1 MEKETPLMNGEKY
14 RLLLENSRDI
24 IIIFDRG
31 CRPVYINRVVSSPQ
45 LLEPQE
51 AIIGTAF
58 ELGLP
63 VEITA
68 FWKDSVQKVLDFLN
82 PYEANFQF
90 SGKDGPLMLEW
101 RFLPQADAGGVIGTI
116 LAYGRD
122 ITQQFR
128 VEQESQRLLEQ
139 VRAGR
144 ERLRNLNIQL
154 VNVQEEE
161 RRRISNVLADE
172 TGQSLSA
179 LAIILELITGD
190 VKDASPD
197 MLSRVAEALDLI
209 KSTVEKLRV
218 LSQDLRPPTL
228 EVIGLSNTLEGFCR
242 EFSRRY
248 KIPVEFTGVSV
259 TDLPDSHNIAIYR
272 FLQES
277 LVSVVN
283 HADVTRVWVT
293 LQLDETAITLVVED
307 DGDLAGPPQPKP
319 GDTRPR
325 ASENRP
331 SKPLVGLPGMRERFE
346 LLGGYVQVLSRAFK
360 GSCLLA
366 SLPTKDH
373 YLERRSPEDPQRR
386 R

>member
-101 RFLPQADAGGVIGTI
+101 RFLPQGDAEGVILAI

-128 VEQESQRLLEQ
+128 VEQVRSGQ
-139 VRAGR
+139 VEGGA
-144 ERLRNLNIQL
+144 QL
-154 VNVQEEE
+154 GVVQF
-161 RRRISNVLADE
+161 RHRIGHDH
-172 TGQSLSA
+172 LS
-179 LAIILELITGD
+179 
-190 VKDASPD
+190 
-197 MLSRVAEALDLI
+197 
-209 KSTVEKLRV
+209 
-218 LSQDLRPPTL
+218 
-228 EVIGLSNTLEGFCR
+228 
-242 EFSRRY
+242 
-248 KIPVEFTGVSV
+248 
-259 TDLPDSHNIAIYR
+259 
-272 FLQES
+272 
-277 LVSVVN
+277 
-283 HADVTRVWVT
+283 
-293 LQLDETAITLVVED
+293 
-307 DGDLAGPPQPKP
+307 
-319 GDTRPR
+319 
-325 ASENRP
+325 
-331 SKPLVGLPGMRERFE
+331 
-346 LLGGYVQVLSRAFK
+346 
-360 GSCLLA
+360 GSM
-366 SLPTKDH
+366 
-373 YLERRSPEDPQRR
+373 
-386 R
+386 